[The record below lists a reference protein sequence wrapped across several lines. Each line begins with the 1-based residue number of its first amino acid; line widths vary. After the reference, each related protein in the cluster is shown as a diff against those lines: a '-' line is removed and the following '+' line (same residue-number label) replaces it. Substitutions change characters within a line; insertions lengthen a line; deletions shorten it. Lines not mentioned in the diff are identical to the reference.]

1 LWRVKTSLMVLIKK
15 TPPLEPSASIMAR
28 LITTAAESVGVFVV
42 SLNVFFAAFRASQI
56 DG

>member
-1 LWRVKTSLMVLIKK
+1 
-15 TPPLEPSASIMAR
+15 MAR
-28 LITTAAESVGVFVV
+28 LITKAAESVGVFVV

>member
-1 LWRVKTSLMVLIKK
+1 MVLIKK
-15 TPPLEPSASIMAR
+15 TPPLEPSPSIMAR
-28 LITTAAESVGVFVV
+28 LITKAAESVGVFVV